1 MLEMNEN
8 SIMTNFQVGDIVA
21 YGPKRNPGLGEVV
34 GFREDG
40 YLIIEDRPIHWPDRK
55 LPFNATN
62 LRPASKKEVRWF
74 QELNRPRSNN
84 NNDI

>member
-1 MLEMNEN
+1 MNEN

-21 YGPKRNPGLGEVV
+21 YGPKRNPELGEVV

-40 YLIIEDRPIHWPDRK
+40 SLIVEDRPIHWPDSR
-55 LPFNATN
+55 LPFNPAN
-62 LRPASKKEVRWF
+62 LRLASKKEIRWF
-74 QELNRPRSNN
+74 YEINRSRSNN

>member
-1 MLEMNEN
+1 MNEN

-21 YGPKRNPGLGEVV
+21 YGPKRNPELGEVV

-40 YLIIEDRPIHWPDRK
+40 SLIVEDRPIHWPDSR
-55 LPFNATN
+55 LPFNPAN
-62 LRPASKKEVRWF
+62 LRLASKKEIRWF
-74 QELNRPRSNN
+74 CEINRSRSNN